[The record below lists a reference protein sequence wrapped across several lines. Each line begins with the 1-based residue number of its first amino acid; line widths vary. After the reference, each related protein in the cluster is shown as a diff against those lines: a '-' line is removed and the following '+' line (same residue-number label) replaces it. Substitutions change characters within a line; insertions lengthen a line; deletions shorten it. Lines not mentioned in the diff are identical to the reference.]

1 MNDTHKIVHVQH
13 RTKIYADNEY
23 QFDRFTDIEKKIS
36 MKSFLADENIYEEK
50 SAMLIMRGNIVT
62 KWYNEYQIGGII

>member
-1 MNDTHKIVHVQH
+1 
-13 RTKIYADNEY
+13 
-23 QFDRFTDIEKKIS
+23 